1 MRAKSSFSLAKLGR
15 RGAVRAGDGE
25 PGGRGMPVMGFWV
38 GEGLRGDGEP
48 GVRLTPWD
56 RSAARAGV
64 GAVLLVA

>member
-1 MRAKSSFSLAKLGR
+1 
-15 RGAVRAGDGE
+15 
-25 PGGRGMPVMGFWV
+25 MPAMGFWV

-64 GAVLLVA
+64 GAVLRVA